1 MRSWVSSFPYW
12 GWAILFVAALK
23 LHVPCGSS
31 VHVGQCNCLRPLKFS
46 CHARLMLMGH
56 RAYNTCRLPRKS
68 SGPHAANGTF
78 LNRLLQ
84 VALWSQRRP
93 KMASGLSKRRSATK
107 NM

>member
-46 CHARLMLMGH
+46 CHARLMLMGLDPA
-56 RAYNTCRLPRKS
+56 RWSTPPAPAT
-68 SGPHAANGTF
+68 AAPSASAT
-78 LNRLLQ
+78 
-84 VALWSQRRP
+84 RRP
-93 KMASGLSKRRSATK
+93 AP
-107 NM
+107 